1 MGYSAIVKRKK
12 AIATRSNRSRG
23 MRKRRKPKGNRYQR
37 QGRQP
42 KPRIRSDQ
50 PLNHQFETKRGRIK
64 LLARFIGVGLLNT
77 VVGYAI
83 YGVLILLNIPYL
95 VALLMATIMGVIFNY
110 FSIGRLVFKSRSGL
124 FVFAKFITAYSIV
137 YGINATALDVLIK
150 QFQFNPYLGQALCVP
165 LSVVIS
171 WLLMNYWVYK
181 KDK

>member
-1 MGYSAIVKRKK
+1 
-12 AIATRSNRSRG
+12 
-23 MRKRRKPKGNRYQR
+23 MRKRRKPKGNQYER

-42 KPRIRSDQ
+42 KTSIKSSQ
-50 PLNHQFETKRGRIK
+50 PLHHKSVTKRGRIK
-64 LLARFIGVGLLNT
+64 LLVRFIGVGLLNT
-77 VVGYAI
+77 VVGYGI
-83 YGVLILLNIPYL
+83 YGLLILLNIPYL

-110 FSIGRLVFKSRSGL
+110 FSIGRLVFKSRGGL
-124 FVFAKFITAYSIV
+124 FVFAKFIAAYSIV

>member
-1 MGYSAIVKRKK
+1 MKKRSKSK
-12 AIATRSNRSRG
+12 GNRSR
-23 MRKRRKPKGNRYQR
+23 R

-42 KPRIRSDQ
+42 NPHIKGALPVH
-50 PLNHQFETKRGRIK
+50 HQSNTKRGRIK

-95 VALLMATIMGVIFNY
+95 VALLMATIIGVIFNY
-110 FSIGRLVFKSRSGL
+110 FSMGRLVFKSRGGL
-124 FVFAKFITAYSIV
+124 FVFAKFIASYSVV
-137 YGINATALDVLIK
+137 YGINATVLDVLIK

-181 KDK
+181 KG